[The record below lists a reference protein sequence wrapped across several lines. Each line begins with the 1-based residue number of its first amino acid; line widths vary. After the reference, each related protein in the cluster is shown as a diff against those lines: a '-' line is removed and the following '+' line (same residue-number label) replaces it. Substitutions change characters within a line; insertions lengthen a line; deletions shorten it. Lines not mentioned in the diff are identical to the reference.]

1 MGAEEPSLSIHAPD
15 RMPPIP
21 KDQWTDEQRE
31 AAARFAGLRGQ
42 EVFGPFAIMLRSPE
56 VMLRAGAM
64 GDYMRY
70 RTVLPPRLNEFIIL
84 LTARHWTQQ
93 FEWYV
98 HQPAALKAG
107 LSPDMVNAIA
117 HGRRPNGMSDEE
129 KTVHDFTLELLRGQN
144 VSDPTYAAAVARFG
158 EQGVVDMVGV
168 AGYYTFLSMM
178 MNMARTAVPADSTV
192 PALVPL
198 AT

>member
-1 MGAEEPSLSIHAPD
+1 LSIHAPD
-15 RMPPIP
+15 RMPAIP
-21 KDQWTDEQRE
+21 QDKWTDEQRK
-31 AAARFAGLRGQ
+31 AAAQFAELRKQ
-42 EVFGPFAIMLRSPE
+42 DVFGPFAIMLRSPE

-64 GDYMRY
+64 GDYMRHH
-70 RTVLPPRLNEFIIL
+70 TVLAPRLNEFIIL

-107 LSPDMVNAIA
+107 LSPDIVNAVA
-117 HGRRPNGMSDEE
+117 HGRRPTGMSDEE

-192 PALVPL
+192 PALVSL
-198 AT
+198 E

>member
-1 MGAEEPSLSIHAPD
+1 MSIPQHD

-21 KDQWTDEQRE
+21 QEQWTDAQQT
-31 AAARFAGLRGQ
+31 AAARFAEMRGQ
-42 EVFGPFAIMLRSPE
+42 QVFGPFAVMLRSPE

-70 RTVLPPRLNEFIIL
+70 HTVLPPRLNEFIIL

-98 HQPAALKAG
+98 HQPAALSAG
-107 LSPDMVNAIA
+107 LSPDIVHAVA
-117 HGRRPNGMSDEE
+117 AGRRPIGMSDEE
-129 KTVHDFTLELLRGQN
+129 KAVHDFTIELLRGQN
-144 VSDPTYAAAVARFG
+144 VSDPVYAAAVARFG

-178 MNMARTAVPADSTV
+178 MNTARTPVPAGSTV
-192 PALVPL
+192 PPLVALE
-198 AT
+198 